1 MTRKMNILLSVM
13 LICVFA
19 LTSCGA
25 PATPT
30 AAPVEPTAAPAQ
42 PTAAPVQPTVEP
54 TKAPEPTA
62 APAKVTIKWWH
73 ISTKDPA
80 LSDWKKMADDYMAAH
95 PNVNIEITVLE
106 NEAFKTK
113 LTTVMQSGEV
123 PDIFQSWG
131 QGGMIEQVNAGL
143 LKDITPDLD
152 ANGGEWRKSM
162 GALDAFA
169 VDGKNYGVP
178 WDMGAVTFW
187 YNKDL
192 FTKAGIA
199 TPPVTWE
206 EFLTDVKKLKD
217 AGITP
222 ISVGE
227 GDKWPGM
234 HIWSYLVSR
243 IGGAEAFSAAAAKGA
258 ARTGKFTDD
267 AFVQAGVQ
275 LKRLIDMKPFQEG
288 FLGAT
293 HDEMQATFG
302 NGKAAMELGGQWS
315 PSVEAANSADLKG
328 VANLGMFNF
337 PAVEGG
343 KGLVTDIVGG
353 GNGFA
358 IGKNAPPEAIDF
370 VKYLTSVPNQTII
383 AAHNTGIPVA
393 KGAEV
398 GLTDPNMVMVSKAV
412 ANSTYYQLYFDQVL
426 PSAMGGIIND
436 AVQKLYAGTATP
448 EQVCKEIEDGFL
460 AQ

>member
-1 MTRKMNILLSVM
+1 MSSKLFKTLSILLIV
-13 LICVFA
+13 VFA
-19 LTSCGA
+19 LTACA
-25 PATPT
+25 TPATP
-30 AAPVEPTAAPAQ
+30 APAEPAAPAA
-42 PTAAPVQPTVEP
+42 PAATE
-54 TKAPEPTA
+54 APA
-62 APAKVTIKWWH
+62 APAEAPTAEPVVITWWH

-80 LSDWKKMADDYMAAH
+80 LSDWQKMADDYMAMH
-95 PNVNIEITVLE
+95 PNVKIEITVLE

-113 LTTVMQSGEV
+113 LTTVLQSGEV

-143 LKDITPDLD
+143 LKDITADLD
-152 ANGGEWRKSM
+152 ANNGEWRNSL

-192 FTKAGIA
+192 FTQAGIE

-206 EFLTDVKKLKD
+206 EFLTDVQKLKD

-243 IGGAEAFSAAAAKGA
+243 IGGAEAFSAAAATGD
-258 ARTGKFTDD
+258 ARTGKFTDE
-267 AFVQAGVQ
+267 AFVKAGYE
-275 LKRLIDMKPFQEG
+275 LKRLIDMQPFQEG

-358 IGKNAPPEAIDF
+358 IGKDAEPEAVDF
-370 VKYLTSVPNQTII
+370 VKYLTSVDNQKVI
-383 AAHNTGIPVA
+383 AASNTGIPVA

-398 GLTDPNMVMVSKAV
+398 ALQDPNMVMVSQAV

-448 EQVCKEIEDGFL
+448 EEVCAEIEDGFIS
-460 AQ
+460 Q

>member
-1 MTRKMNILLSVM
+1 MTRKLSFLLSVV
-13 LICVFA
+13 LIAAFLLA
-19 LTSCGA
+19 ACGQAAATEA
-25 PATPT
+25 PA
-30 AAPVEPTAAPAQ
+30 AAEPAAAEPAATEAPA
-42 PTAAPVQPTVEP
+42 VEE
-54 TKAPEPTA
+54 AEP
-62 APAKVTIKWWH
+62 VTITWWH

-80 LSDWKKMADDYMAAH
+80 LSSWQKMADDYMAAH
-95 PNVNIEITVLE
+95 PNVTIEITVLE

-131 QGGMIEQVNAGL
+131 QGGMIEQVEAGL
-143 LKDITPDLD
+143 LKDIDADLD
-152 ANGGEWRKSM
+152 ANGGEWRNSL

-169 VDGKNYGVP
+169 VNGVNYGVP

-192 FTKAGIA
+192 FAQAGIEEVP
-199 TPPVTWE
+199 TTWE
-206 EFLTDVKKLKD
+206 EFLADCETLKA

-234 HIWSYLVSR
+234 HIWAYLVSR
-243 IGGAEAFSAAAAKGA
+243 IGGAEAFAKAADMTD
-258 ARTGKFTDD
+258 ARSGSFEDE
-267 AFVQAGVQ
+267 AFVQAGYE
-275 LKRLIDMKPFQEG
+275 LKKLVDGGYFQDG

-293 HDEMQATFG
+293 HDDMNATFG

-315 PSVEAANSADLKG
+315 PSVEAANSADGIG
-328 VANLGMFNF
+328 VANMGMFNF

-343 KGLVTDIVGG
+343 AGLVTDIVGG

-358 IGKNAPPEAIDF
+358 IGKDAEPEAIDF
-370 VKYLTSVPNQTII
+370 VKYLTSLENQKVI
-383 AAHNTGIPVA
+383 AADNTGIPVA
-393 KGAEV
+393 KGAAVALADE
-398 GLTDPNMVMVSKAV
+398 NMVLVADAV

-436 AVQKLYAGTATP
+436 AVQKIFAGTATP
-448 EQVCKEIEDGFL
+448 EEVCAEIEAGFL

>member
-1 MTRKMNILLSVM
+1 MTKKLLALISVVIIAT
-13 LICVFA
+13 LLLA
-19 LTSCGA
+19 ACGTPATQA
-25 PATPT
+25 PAATEAPAAAT
-30 AAPVEPTAAPAQ
+30 EAPVATAAATEAAAPV
-42 PTAAPVQPTVEP
+42 
-54 TKAPEPTA
+54 
-62 APAKVTIKWWH
+62 TITWWH
-73 ISTKDPA
+73 ITTKDPG
-80 LSDWKKMADDYMAAH
+80 LTEFQKMADDYMAAH
-95 PNVNIEITVLE
+95 PNVIIEITVLE

-143 LKDITPDLD
+143 LKDISADLK
-152 ANGGEWRKSM
+152 GEWGDSL

-192 FTKAGIA
+192 FEKAGITA
-199 TPPVTWE
+199 VPTTWS
-206 EFLTDVKKLKD
+206 EFLADCETLKK

-234 HIWSYLVSR
+234 HIWAYLVSR
-243 IGGAEAFSAAAAKGA
+243 IGGAEAFSAAAATGA
-258 ARTGKFTDD
+258 ARTGSFNDP
-267 AFVQAGVQ
+267 AFVQAGYE
-275 LKRLIDMKPFQEG
+275 LKKLVDGGYFQEG

-293 HDEMQATFG
+293 HDQMNATFG
-302 NGKAAMELGGQWS
+302 NGEAAMELGGQWS
-315 PSVEAANSADLKG
+315 PSVEKANSADG
-328 VANLGMFNF
+328 VGVKNMGMFNF

-343 KGLVTDIVGG
+343 AGKVTDIVGG

-370 VKYLTSVPNQTII
+370 VKYLTNLDNQKIV
-383 AAHNTGIPVA
+383 AATGMGIPVA
-393 KGAEV
+393 KGAAASIA
-398 GLTDPNMVMVSKAV
+398 DPNMVMVADAV

-426 PSAMGGIIND
+426 PSAMGSIIND
-436 AVQKLYAGTATP
+436 AVQKIFAGTATP
-448 EQVCKEIEDGFL
+448 EEVCAEIEAGFL

>member
-1 MTRKMNILLSVM
+1 MTKKLSLLLSVV
-13 LICVFA
+13 IISA
-19 LTSCGA
+19 LLLAACGTPAATEAPVATDA
-25 PATPT
+25 PA
-30 AAPVEPTAAPAQ
+30 AATEAPAA
-42 PTAAPVQPTVEP
+42 TEAAAEP
-54 TKAPEPTA
+54 
-62 APAKVTIKWWH
+62 VTITWWH
-73 ISTKDPA
+73 ITTKDPG
-80 LSDWKKMADDYMAAH
+80 LTEFQKMADDYMAMH
-95 PNVNIEITVLE
+95 PNVTIELTILE

-143 LKDITPDLD
+143 LKDITADLE
-152 ANGGEWRKSM
+152 GEWGDSL

-169 VDGKNYGVP
+169 VDGKSYGVP

-192 FTKAGIA
+192 FAQAGVEVP
-199 TPPVTWE
+199 TTWS
-206 EFLTDVKKLKD
+206 EFLTVCETLKA

-222 ISVGE
+222 ISVGA

-234 HIWSYLVSR
+234 HIWAYLVSR
-243 IGGAEAFSAAAAKGA
+243 IGGAEAFSAAAASGD
-258 ARTGKFTDD
+258 ARTGSFEDK
-267 AFVQAGVQ
+267 AFVQAGYE
-275 LKRLIDMKPFQEG
+275 LKKLVDGGYFQEG

-293 HDEMQATFG
+293 HDDMNATFG

-315 PSVEAANSADLKG
+315 PSVQAANSADTLG
-328 VANLGMFNF
+328 VKNLGMFNF

-343 KGLVTDIVGG
+343 VGLMTDIVGG

-358 IGKNAPPEAIDF
+358 IGKDAPAEAIDF
-370 VKYLTSVPNQTII
+370 VKYLTNLENQKIVASTGM
-383 AAHNTGIPVA
+383 GIPVA
-393 KGAEV
+393 KGASESIA
-398 GLTDPNMVMVSKAV
+398 DPNMVMVADAV

-426 PSAMGGIIND
+426 PSAMGSIIND
-436 AVQKLYAGTATP
+436 AVQKIFAGTATP
-448 EQVCKEIEDGFL
+448 EEVAAEIEAGFL